1 MVVSLITHRTSL
13 PEKPYRCHRIFAN
26 PSIPTLTFSFPVAA
40 KPARLTEPRSRPPLL
55 LQYLPTMPTPAFN
68 PQLLQMARRH
78 LLQVGCSS
86 AFALGMHGL
95 SRGSTGTARAAAVVP
110 PPAARAKSLVM
121 VFCTGAVSH
130 HDTFDMKPNA
140 ALEIRGEFQP
150 IATSVAG
157 LQICEH
163 LPRLAARAH
172 RYTLL
177 RTLSHGDNNH
187 LMSTHHVLT
196 GHLQPGGFFDKV
208 ASRDD
213 WPCYSAGCEFLR
225 PRSDGIP
232 SGVNLPTFLMSA
244 PLTWPGQH
252 AGFLGPKYD
261 PWQIVGDP
269 NSRDFRVDALTLA
282 QDLDHARLSQRQ
294 SLLQSLNQSETPVAG
309 TASGR
314 LAEDQRLAFTM
325 LSSGKL
331 TQAFEL
337 QREQDAVRDRYGR
350 HAFGQSLL
358 LARRLVEAGVPII
371 QANMGPV
378 QNWDNHGAI
387 FPTLRDRLLPPL
399 DQAVAA
405 LLDDLEERSLLNDT
419 MVIVIGEFGRTPKIN
434 KDGGRDH
441 WGPCFTGLFAGG
453 GVVPGQVIGS
463 TDEIG
468 AWPDS
473 TPWSPDDLGATVY
486 SALGIDPHAVVR
498 DRLNRPV
505 HLNQGTVITPLYGT

>member
-1 MVVSLITHRTSL
+1 W
-13 PEKPYRCHRIFAN
+13 EYRRCG
-26 PSIPTLTFSFPVAA
+26 AA
-40 KPARLTEPRSRPPLL
+40 EIRSR
-55 LQYLPTMPTPAFN
+55 
-68 PQLLQMARRH
+68 R
-78 LLQVGCSS
+78 SS
-86 AFALGMHGL
+86 
-95 SRGSTGTARAAAVVP
+95 
-110 PPAARAKSLVM
+110 
-121 VFCTGAVSH
+121 
-130 HDTFDMKPNA
+130 
-140 ALEIRGEFQP
+140 
-150 IATSVAG
+150 
-157 LQICEH
+157 
-163 LPRLAARAH
+163 
-172 RYTLL
+172 
-177 RTLSHGDNNH
+177 
-187 LMSTHHVLT
+187 
-196 GHLQPGGFFDKV
+196 
-208 ASRDD
+208 
-213 WPCYSAGCEFLR
+213 
-225 PRSDGIP
+225 
-232 SGVNLPTFLMSA
+232 MSA

-269 NSRDFRVDALTLA
+269 NNRDFRVDALTLA
-282 QDLDHARLSQRQ
+282 QGLDHTRLNQRQ
-294 SLLQSLNQSETPVAG
+294 SLLHSLNQSNPTSANS
-309 TASGR
+309 ASGR

-358 LARRLVEAGVPII
+358 LARRLVEAGVPIV

-387 FPTLRDRLLPPL
+387 FSTLKDRLLPPL

-419 MVIVIGEFGRTPKIN
+419 MVLVLGEFGRTPKVN

-453 GVVPGQVIGS
+453 GVVPGQVLGS

-473 TPWSPDDLGATVY
+473 TSWSPDDLGATVY
-486 SALGIDPHAVVR
+486 SALGIDPHSVVR

-505 HLNQGTVITPLYGT
+505 HLNQGTVIAPLYGSEDRQT